1 MQTCRGCRRRALML
15 RINRLI
21 TVFVLQLMRNVGG
34 QGHFSQLLQNIFKH
48 ALIFKFDNTIAA
60 FDDL

>member
-1 MQTCRGCRRRALML
+1 ML